1 MHILRKKDNFQKTE
15 WKVRNACYLWIILV
29 KIWKKNFY
37 IFYIILLHFFPL
49 LTLTEAMSSHTETFH
64 IHVVNF
70 KSYYVNISD
79 CFIKQISHQT
89 LYLSILEKDVFQ
101 YKFLKGW
108 HSLILMSL
116 ILITLLIIIIWNL
129 GIQNIALKQHDN

>member
-108 HSLILMSL
+108 L
-116 ILITLLIIIIWNL
+116 
-129 GIQNIALKQHDN
+129 ALFNTYVTHPHYSAYYYYMKSWYTKYSIKTTW